1 MSNFE
6 YVTASFESKL
16 LKNTAIVHLKS
27 QALEI
32 FTDPGKNI
40 DFYNLLKSVN
50 DSLGL
55 RGYVQIND
63 TQFDSH
69 SAVDAMVQFISQDK
83 DYFEKA
89 GRYYGL
95 RYEMIA
101 SRFRNSIGRFLLAIA
116 RKHYHWV

>member
-50 DSLGL
+50 DSPGL

-69 SAVDAMVQFISQDK
+69 SAVDAMA
-83 DYFEKA
+83 A
-89 GRYYGL
+89 GARSTTSTIWATVGSV
-95 RYEMIA
+95 RSA
-101 SRFRNSIGRFLLAIA
+101 S
-116 RKHYHWV
+116 